1 MGKEEMSETPILP
14 LAATLPNPLYVVFCR
29 LVFDQNVANDELAA
43 MQQVLFDAA
52 DETAADPR
60 FQVCVVRPSPYGR
73 FFGLPQAA
81 VALTA
86 AQNVMDRARE
96 RGVRLAIGVA
106 AGERLEQVPD
116 MSQQNVIGP
125 SVNLAARLAFHPES
139 IGRILV
145 ALPVAEDAQRDAAAY
160 RNCFG
165 PATYGKVKQT
175 TFTYKL
181 LLRQTG
187 TLPSPPSTAERLA
200 AGVAVVYD
208 IEHFSQEDLDGQLAA
223 YSVLNRCVKEQL
235 QAVNAADMMRDDRL
249 WYAPAGD
256 GGGLVF
262 DAARADVAWTFARL
276 LAEVT
281 QDVVP
286 IRIGIATGTVA
297 VLVGSLPVGAAV
309 LRADALS
316 SYAPAGGICVSK
328 VFWDGRKSAERK
340 RWRTVAKTLK
350 PEHAAWLTEALVLEP
365 TGPQTGPQPSPKQP
379 AVELSATEQPQP
391 TTDPSRTGLTLR
403 QLVQKGL
410 LNALVT
416 AYPEQTSASMLLLAV
431 GFPMHQI
438 ASFQKPPE
446 QAWLEICQ
454 QIARGAH
461 PGAFEPLLTRAAQD
475 YPHNPA
481 FAPFARRSA

>member
-1 MGKEEMSETPILP
+1 
-14 LAATLPNPLYVVFCR
+14 
-29 LVFDQNVANDELAA
+29 
-43 MQQVLFDAA
+43 
-52 DETAADPR
+52 
-60 FQVCVVRPSPYGR
+60 
-73 FFGLPQAA
+73 
-81 VALTA
+81 
-86 AQNVMDRARE
+86 VMDRARE
-96 RGVRLAIGVA
+96 KGVRLAIGIA
-106 AGERLEQVPD
+106 AGERLEQVLD
-116 MSQQNVIGP
+116 MTQQNVIGP

-139 IGRILV
+139 MGRILV
-145 ALPVAEDAQRDAAAY
+145 TLPVADDAQRDAAAY

-165 PATYGKVKQT
+165 PATDGKVKQT
-175 TFTYKL
+175 TFTYKV

-187 TLPSPPSTAERLA
+187 TLPPPPSTAEQLA

-208 IEHFSQEDLDGQLAA
+208 IEHFSQQDLDGQLAA
-223 YSVLNRCVKEQL
+223 FSTLNRCVNEQL
-235 QAVNAADMMRDDRL
+235 QAVNATDILRDNHL

-276 LAEVT
+276 LAEAT

-297 VLVGSLPVGAAV
+297 VLVGGLPVGAAV

-316 SYAPAGGICVSK
+316 NYAPAGGICVSK
-328 VFWDGRKSAERK
+328 VFWDGRKSAEKK
-340 RWRTVAKTLK
+340 RWRTVATTPK
-350 PEHAAWLTEALVLEP
+350 PEHAAWLTEALVLES
-365 TGPQTGPQPSPKQP
+365 TGPQAVPPSPSQKHPEVQLSP
-379 AVELSATEQPQP
+379 AQQPQP
-391 TTDPSRTGLTLR
+391 IAVPPRTGLTLR

-454 QIARGAH
+454 QISRGVH
-461 PGAFEPLLTRAAQD
+461 PGAFEPLLTRAARD

-481 FAPFARRSA
+481 FAPFARGGT